1 MDMQIARLVNLSWL
15 QVPERQNFAMRAILL
30 SSLRSPAPLDGPSAA
45 APQRVPALSWP
56 ANLFSDEKL
65 DN

>member
-1 MDMQIARLVNLSWL
+1 MDMQIARLVNISWL
-15 QVPERQNFAMRAILL
+15 RVPERQDFAMRAILL
-30 SSLRSPAPLDGPSAA
+30 SSLRSRAPLDGPPDTAA
-45 APQRVPALSWP
+45 QPVPMLAWP